1 MLFEPNQLAEV
12 LTAMLKTWEIHVFS
26 ILIVLDIASGFVKGF
41 YNKKANSTKGLL
53 GIVKHFLV
61 VLLVYT
67 FYPYLVLLGAKPL
80 AFAFVAF
87 FIGAYGISVMENYG
101 QLGLP
106 MPNFLRLYFEK
117 LKRAGDRGTT
127 IDIKQLEEDQNHDN
141 H

>member
-1 MLFEPNQLAEV
+1 MTFELNQLAEV
-12 LTAMLKTWEIHVFS
+12 LTAMLKTWEIHMFS
-26 ILIVLDIASGFVKGF
+26 ILIFLDILSGFAKGIVL
-41 YNKKANSTKGLL
+41 KKANSTKGLL

-117 LKRAGDRGTT
+117 LKRAGDQGTT
-127 IDIKQLEEDQNHDN
+127 IDIKQLEEEQNNDN

>member
-1 MLFEPNQLAEV
+1 MTFELNQLAEV

-117 LKRAGDRGTT
+117 LKRAGDQGAT
-127 IDIKQLEEDQNHDN
+127 IDLTQTKEDNHDQNH
-141 H
+141 